1 MIQRSIIFSLF
12 FLFFQAQAQQ
22 AEKVYSI
29 TKEYREV
36 AWYELQQ
43 KLWKAEVDKNN
54 KNVAAWENYYSA
66 TRALKLTAP
75 YQISDEEKQK
85 QVRDNYQKQGDL
97 IVQEAA
103 KAIPNSFEYYY
114 IKYWNDGF
122 KNEADLLKAYE
133 INPNDERTYENLLV
147 NYLLKNDAEKV
158 SFFGKKLFEANHF
171 PASMLNWGYNILAE
185 LDENAVL
192 FTAGDNDSY
201 SCWVVQEALG
211 FRKDVQVINTSLILE
226 NDYRNQVWEK
236 LEYPKNEFKISAEAD
251 KKRIFEHFFAGNR
264 PVYVSSTA
272 IRQFNSDWETEL
284 YLTGLAYKHCKSAL
298 DNASI
303 IRRNYEKRYLLNYL
317 TEQFSVHLADEVSKN
332 LNATYLPSLIKLYQ
346 SYSESEDWSKQ
357 KEIEPLLLKLA
368 EESNQQSEIIEVL
381 GKSNVSSRFLSTVL
395 DLKKLDK
402 NMLLIS
408 GNLYANKYEVTNAEY
423 RLFLAN
429 VLRSKQLDLY
439 KNVCYDSSQWEKKI
453 PADFNKPMMESYHSH
468 PAYDEY
474 PIVNIT
480 YEAANAYC
488 DWLTQQYN
496 LQRKREFTQVKFRLP
511 TEEEWRLAAGS
522 GNKTV
527 KSPFPNDKI
536 RNEKGCYLANIKPSD
551 GRYMDDG
558 LFFTGRVSNYNPN
571 VLGLYGMVGNVAE
584 MIAVNG
590 KAKGGSWYTNFEES
604 KFDQTQKYTGPDPG
618 IGFRIFMEVIEK

>member
-1 MIQRSIIFSLF
+1 MIQRSIVFSLF

-36 AWYELQQ
+36 AWYEQQQ
-43 KLWKAEVDKNN
+43 KLWKAEIDKNN

-75 YQISDEEKQK
+75 YQHTDEEKQK

-97 IVQEAA
+97 IVLEAA
-103 KAIPNSFEYYY
+103 KAIPNSYEYYY

-133 INPNDERTYENLLV
+133 IDPNDERSYENLLV

-158 SFFGKKLFEANHF
+158 AFFGKKLFEANHF

-251 KKRIFEHFFAGNR
+251 KKRIFEHFFAGKR

-272 IRQFNSDWETEL
+272 IRQFNSDWESEL
-284 YLTGLAYKHCKSAL
+284 YLTGLAYKHCKTAL

-317 TEQFSVHLADEVSKN
+317 NEQFSVHLADEVSKN

-346 SYSESEDWSKQ
+346 LYSESEDWIKQ

-381 GKSNVSSRFLSTVL
+381 GKSNVSPRFLSTVL
-395 DLKKLDK
+395 DLKSLDK

-429 VLRSKQLDLY
+429 VLRSKQLELY
-439 KNVCYDSSQWEKKI
+439 KNVCYDSSQWEKKF

-468 PAYDEY
+468 PAYDAY
-474 PIVNIT
+474 PIVNIS

-488 DWLTQQYN
+488 AWLTQQYN
-496 LQRKREFTQVKFRLP
+496 LQRKRQFTQVKFRLP

-527 KSPFPNDKI
+527 KSPFPKDAI
-536 RNEKGCYLANIKPSD
+536 QNEKGCYLANIKPSD

-590 KAKGGSWYTNFEES
+590 YAKGGSWYNSFEES
-604 KFDQTQKYTGPDPG
+604 KFDQTQKYTGPEPG